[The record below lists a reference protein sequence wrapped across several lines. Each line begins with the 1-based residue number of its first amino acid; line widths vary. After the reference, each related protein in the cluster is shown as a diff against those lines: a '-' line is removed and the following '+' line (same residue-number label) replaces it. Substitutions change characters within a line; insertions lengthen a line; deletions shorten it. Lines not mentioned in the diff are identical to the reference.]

1 MDRFIDAHQVDVD
14 SALGNFKIQYGQIYS
29 HYPPK
34 LILLTYNL
42 KSSMDRFIVINT
54 TNIVVSNANL
64 KSSMDRFIES
74 FANYIYN
81 VNDI

>member
-42 KSSMDRFIVINT
+42 KSSMDRFIAKPITMPT
-54 TNIVVSNANL
+54 TTAASI
-64 KSSMDRFIES
+64 
-74 FANYIYN
+74 
-81 VNDI
+81 